1 MGTRRNRFPAGFG
14 ALWGCVLL
22 DLIGF
27 GIVLPILP
35 LWAERFGARPSAI
48 GALVATY
55 SAFQLVCAPLW
66 GRLSDRVGRKPV
78 LVLSLLG
85 TAAGSLL
92 TGLAS
97 NLVMLFVGR
106 AIDGMSG
113 ASVAVAQAAVADLAE
128 PSERPRLMGLIGAA
142 FGLGFVAGPALGA
155 LAALGGPRAPFL
167 VAAVLAAC
175 NAVVAVVRLPETHPA
190 ARPRHAVAGASGEP
204 ATARPGAAAIPAER
218 AAVPPGEAAVP
229 SREPAGPTEPPAGLT
244 GEAAGPTGEAAED
257 DSRPPWRRPLVARL
271 LLVAFTSLVAFSA
284 FEATFSL
291 FGERRLGL
299 RLAST
304 GAVFAGIGLA
314 VVLANVGLVAPA
326 VRRLGERGALRL
338 GLALDGGGL
347 ALLAVTRSWALLVPA
362 LLALCAGQ
370 GLVTPTLSSSVAGSV
385 RAERRGGALGLQQ
398 AAGGLAR
405 VVGPL
410 AGGFAFQRLG
420 VPVPYLAG
428 AALAVLCVPLVPG
441 RARGGVGRLPLPHAR
456 AR

>member
-1 MGTRRNRFPAGFG
+1 MQAQVGGMHIPIEHAGEFSRSTAMATRRTRFPAGFG
-14 ALWGCVLL
+14 TLWGCVLL

-35 LWAERFGARPSAI
+35 LWAERFGARPGTI

-66 GRLSDRVGRKPV
+66 GWLSDRVGRKPV
-78 LVLSLLG
+78 LVLSLVG

-97 NLVMLFVGR
+97 SLVLLFVGR

-128 PSERPRLMGLIGAA
+128 PAERPRLLGLIGAA

-167 VAAVLAAC
+167 VAAGLAAC
-175 NAVVAVVRLPETHPA
+175 NAAVAVARLPET
-190 ARPRHAVAGASGEP
+190 
-204 ATARPGAAAIPAER
+204 RPGARSRQAGAGATAE
-218 AAVPPGEAAVP
+218 G
-229 SREPAGPTEPPAGLT
+229 AGAGD
-244 GEAAGPTGEAAED
+244 AEVD
-257 DSRPPWRRPLVARL
+257 RRPPWRRPRLARL

-314 VVLANVGLVAPA
+314 VVLANTGLVAPA
-326 VRRLGERGALRL
+326 VRRLGELGALRL
-338 GLALDGGGL
+338 GLALNGAGL
-347 ALLAVTRSWALLVPA
+347 ALLAVTRSWAVLVPA

-370 GLVTPTLSSSVAGSV
+370 GLVTPTLSSSVAGAV

-420 VPVPYLAG
+420 VPVPYVAG
-428 AALAVLCVPLVPG
+428 AALAALCVVLVPG
-441 RARGGVGRLPLPHAR
+441 QARIGAGRLPLPHAR

>member
-1 MGTRRNRFPAGFG
+1 MATRRTRFPAGFS

-35 LWAERFGARPSAI
+35 LWAERFGARPATI

-66 GRLSDRVGRKPV
+66 GWLSDRVGRKPV
-78 LVLSLLG
+78 LVLSLVG

-97 NLVMLFVGR
+97 SLVLLFVGR

-128 PSERPRLMGLIGAA
+128 PAERPRLLGLIGAA
-142 FGLGFVAGPALGA
+142 FGLGFVVGPALGA

-167 VAAVLAAC
+167 VAAGLAAC
-175 NAVVAVVRLPETHPA
+175 NAVLAVARLPETHPGRHSRPPGPA
-190 ARPRHAVAGASGEP
+190 AGDQAAGAE
-204 ATARPGAAAIPAER
+204 GAG
-218 AAVPPGEAAVP
+218 V
-229 SREPAGPTEPPAGLT
+229 PAGVAVRGGAGVLAAD
-244 GEAAGPTGEAAED
+244 EAGDEGVRDGAD
-257 DSRPPWRRPLVARL
+257 QRPPWRRPRLARL

-314 VVLANVGLVAPA
+314 IVLANTSLVAPA
-326 VRRLGERGALRL
+326 VRRLGELGALRL
-338 GLALDGGGL
+338 GLALNAAGL
-347 ALLAVTRSWALLVPA
+347 ALLAVTHSWVLLVPA

-370 GLVTPTLSSSVAGSV
+370 GLVTPTLSSSVAGAV
-385 RAERRGGALGLQQ
+385 RAERRGGALGMQQ

-405 VVGPL
+405 VIGPL

-420 VPVPYLAG
+420 VPIPYVAG
-428 AALAVLCVPLVPG
+428 AALAILCLPLVPG
-441 RARGGVGRLPLPHAR
+441 RARSGAGRLPLPHAR

>member
-1 MGTRRNRFPAGFG
+1 MASRRTRFPAGFG

-35 LWAERFGARPSAI
+35 LWAERFGARPGAI

-66 GRLSDRVGRKPV
+66 GWLSDRVGRKPV

-97 NLVMLFVGR
+97 SLVLLFAGR

-128 PSERPRLMGLIGAA
+128 PAERPRLLGLVGAA

-155 LAALGGPRAPFL
+155 LAALGGPRVPFL
-167 VAAVLAAC
+167 VAAGLAGC
-175 NAVVAVVRLPETHPA
+175 NAIVAAARLPETHPRLRRRQAVSPDA
-190 ARPRHAVAGASGEP
+190 AAGEGRAAKAAGGNRPAGEP
-204 ATARPGAAAIPAER
+204 
-218 AAVPPGEAAVP
+218 EA
-229 SREPAGPTEPPAGLT
+229 L
-244 GEAAGPTGEAAED
+244 EAAGGDGSAMDEPGRMAAE
-257 DSRPPWRRPLVARL
+257 RRQGLARL

-314 VVLANVGLVAPA
+314 VVAANAGLVGPA

-338 GLALDGGGL
+338 GLALDAAGL
-347 ALLAVTRSWALLVPA
+347 ALLAVTRSWTLLVPA

-370 GLVTPTLSSSVAGSV
+370 GLVTPTLSSWVAGAARSD
-385 RAERRGGALGLQQ
+385 RRGGALGLQQ

-410 AGGFAFQRLG
+410 AGGFAFQHLG
-420 VPVPYLAG
+420 VPVPYVTG
-428 AALAVLCVPLVPG
+428 AALAAICLPLVPK
-441 RARGGVGRLPLPHAR
+441 RARSGVGRLPLPHAR

>member
-1 MGTRRNRFPAGFG
+1 MGRRRTRFPAGFG

-27 GIVLPILP
+27 GIILPILP
-35 LWAERFGARPSAI
+35 LWAERFGARPGVI

-55 SAFQLVCAPLW
+55 SAFQLAFAPLW
-66 GRLSDRVGRKPV
+66 GRLSDRFGRKPV
-78 LVLSLLG
+78 LILALLG

-97 NLVMLFVGR
+97 SVALLFAGR
-106 AIDGMSG
+106 AIDGLSG

-128 PSERPRLMGLIGAA
+128 PAERPRLLGLIGAA

-155 LAALGGPRAPFL
+155 LAALGGPRVPFL
-167 VAAVLAAC
+167 VAAALAAC
-175 NAVVAVVRLPETHPA
+175 NAVVALVRLPETNRGRGARAEALPDSNEEGHTAADPRPA
-190 ARPRHAVAGASGEP
+190 
-204 ATARPGAAAIPAER
+204 
-218 AAVPPGEAAVP
+218 
-229 SREPAGPTEPPAGLT
+229 
-244 GEAAGPTGEAAED
+244 
-257 DSRPPWRRPLVARL
+257 WRRPAMARL
-271 LLVAFTSLVAFSA
+271 LLVAFASLVAFSA

-299 RLAST
+299 RIAST

-314 VVLANVGLVAPA
+314 VVLANAGLVAPA
-326 VRRLGERGALRL
+326 ARRLGERGALRL
-338 GLALDGGGL
+338 GLALNGAGLVLL
-347 ALLAVTRSWALLVPA
+347 ALTRSWALLVPA

-370 GLVTPTLSSSVAGSV
+370 GLVTPTLSSSVAGQAGA
-385 RAERRGGALGLQQ
+385 RRRGGALGLQQ

-410 AGGFAFQRLG
+410 AGGFAFQHIG
-420 VPVPYLAG
+420 VPVPYVAG
-428 AALAVLCVPLVPG
+428 AVLAVLCVPLVPG
-441 RARGGVGRLPLPHAR
+441 RAHEGVGRLQLPHAR

>member
-1 MGTRRNRFPAGFG
+1 MAIRRSRFPAGFG

-35 LWAERFGARPSAI
+35 LWAERFGARPGTI

-97 NLVMLFVGR
+97 SLVLLFVGR

-113 ASVAVAQAAVADLAE
+113 ASVAVAQAAVTDLAE
-128 PSERPRLMGLIGAA
+128 PSERPRLLGLIGAA

-155 LAALGGPRAPFL
+155 LAALA
-167 VAAVLAAC
+167 
-175 NAVVAVVRLPETHPA
+175 RLPETHPRA
-190 ARPRHAVAGASGEP
+190 ARDAG
-204 ATARPGAAAIPAER
+204 
-218 AAVPPGEAAVP
+218 
-229 SREPAGPTEPPAGLT
+229 PAGGAEAETTPA
-244 GEAAGPTGEAAED
+244 
-257 DSRPPWRRPLVARL
+257 WRRAGVARL

-314 VVLANVGLVAPA
+314 VVLAN
-326 VRRLGERGALRL
+326 
-338 GLALDGGGL
+338 
-347 ALLAVTRSWALLVPA
+347 
-362 LLALCAGQ
+362 AG
-370 GLVTPTLSSSVAGSV
+370 
-385 RAERRGGALGLQQ
+385 
-398 AAGGLAR
+398 
-405 VVGPL
+405 
-410 AGGFAFQRLG
+410 
-420 VPVPYLAG
+420 
-428 AALAVLCVPLVPG
+428 
-441 RARGGVGRLPLPHAR
+441 
-456 AR
+456 

>member
-1 MGTRRNRFPAGFG
+1 MATRRTRFPAGFG

-35 LWAERFGARPSAI
+35 LWAERFGARPGTI

-66 GRLSDRVGRKPV
+66 GWLSDRVGRKPV
-78 LVLSLLG
+78 LVLSLVG

-97 NLVMLFVGR
+97 SLVLLFVGR

-128 PSERPRLMGLIGAA
+128 PAERPRLLGLIGAA

-155 LAALGGPRAPFL
+155 LAALAGPRAPFL
-167 VAAVLAAC
+167 VAAGLAAC
-175 NAVVAVVRLPETHPA
+175 NAIVAVARLPETHSGARSRQAEAPA
-190 ARPRHAVAGASGEP
+190 DEQGAEVD
-204 ATARPGAAAIPAER
+204 R
-218 AAVPPGEAAVP
+218 
-229 SREPAGPTEPPAGLT
+229 
-244 GEAAGPTGEAAED
+244 
-257 DSRPPWRRPLVARL
+257 RPPWRRPRLVRL

-314 VVLANVGLVAPA
+314 VVLANTGLVAPA
-326 VRRLGERGALRL
+326 VRRLGELGALRL
-338 GLALDGGGL
+338 GLALNGAGL
-347 ALLAVTRSWALLVPA
+347 ALLAVTHSWLVLVPA

-370 GLVTPTLSSSVAGSV
+370 GLVTPTLSSSVAGAV

-410 AGGFAFQRLG
+410 AGGLAFQRLG
-420 VPVPYLAG
+420 VPVPYVAG
-428 AALAVLCVPLVPG
+428 AALAALCVALVPG
-441 RARGGVGRLPLPHAR
+441 RARSGAGRLPLPHAR

>member
-1 MGTRRNRFPAGFG
+1 MAIRRSRFPAGFG

-35 LWAERFGARPSAI
+35 LWAERFGARPGTI

-78 LVLSLLG
+78 LVLSLVG

-97 NLVMLFVGR
+97 SMVLLFVGR

-113 ASVAVAQAAVADLAE
+113 GSVAVAQAAVADVAE
-128 PSERPRLMGLIGAA
+128 PSERPRLLGLIGAA

-167 VAAVLAAC
+167 VAAGLAAC
-175 NAVVAVVRLPETHPA
+175 NAVVAVARLPETHPHGA
-190 ARPRHAVAGASGEP
+190 QGGARGGARVAAGASSAAE
-204 ATARPGAAAIPAER
+204 GAAAQAGGPASGQAANNDPR
-218 AAVPPGEAAVP
+218 A
-229 SREPAGPTEPPAGLT
+229 
-244 GEAAGPTGEAAED
+244 
-257 DSRPPWRRPLVARL
+257 PWRRAGVARL

-314 VVLANVGLVAPA
+314 VVAANVGLVAPT
-326 VRRLGERGALRL
+326 VRRLGERGALRV
-338 GLALDGGGL
+338 GLALDAAGL
-347 ALLAVTRSWALLVPA
+347 ALLAVTRSWAVLVPA

-370 GLVTPTLSSSVAGSV
+370 GLVTPTLASSVAGAV

-410 AGGFAFQRLG
+410 AGGLAFQRLG
-420 VPVPYLAG
+420 VPVPYIAG
-428 AALAVLCVPLVPG
+428 AALAALCVPLVPK
-441 RARGGVGRLPLPHAR
+441 RAHDRLGRLPLPHAR

>member
-1 MGTRRNRFPAGFG
+1 MATSRTRFPAGFG

-35 LWAERFGARPSAI
+35 LWAERFGARPATI

-78 LVLSLLG
+78 LVLALVG

-97 NLVMLFVGR
+97 SLVLLFVGR

-128 PSERPRLMGLIGAA
+128 PAERPRLLGLIGAA

-167 VAAVLAAC
+167 VAAGLAAC
-175 NAVVAVVRLPETHPA
+175 NAVVALARLPETHPGT
-190 ARPRHAVAGASGEP
+190 RSRQSG
-204 ATARPGAAAIPAER
+204 ATARNQAAGHQAAGHQAAGHQAAMAEDPGA
-218 AAVPPGEAAVP
+218 G
-229 SREPAGPTEPPAGLT
+229 
-244 GEAAGPTGEAAED
+244 AED
-257 DSRPPWRRPLVARL
+257 RADGADRRPPWRGQPLTRL

-314 VVLANVGLVAPA
+314 IVLANTSLVAPA
-326 VRRLGERGALRL
+326 VRRLGELGALRL
-338 GLALDGGGL
+338 GLALNGVGL
-347 ALLAVTRSWALLVPA
+347 ALLAVTRSWLLLVPA

-370 GLVTPTLSSSVAGSV
+370 GLVTPTLSSSVAGAV
-385 RAERRGGALGLQQ
+385 RAERRGGALGMQQ

-405 VVGPL
+405 VIGPL

-420 VPVPYLAG
+420 VPVPYVAG
-428 AALAVLCVPLVPG
+428 AALAILCLPLVPG
-441 RARGGVGRLPLPHAR
+441 RAHSGAGRLPLPHAR

>member
-1 MGTRRNRFPAGFG
+1 MAIRRSRFPAGFG

-35 LWAERFGARPSAI
+35 LWAERFGARPSTI

-55 SAFQLVCAPLW
+55 SAFQLVCAPVW

-78 LVLSLLG
+78 LVLALLG

-97 NLVMLFVGR
+97 SLVVLFVGR
-106 AIDGMSG
+106 AIDGVSG
-113 ASVAVAQAAVADLAE
+113 ASVAVAQAAVADVAE
-128 PSERPRLMGLIGAA
+128 PRERPRLLGLIGAA

-167 VAAVLAAC
+167 VAAGLAAC
-175 NAVVAVVRLPETHPA
+175 NAVVAVVRLPETH
-190 ARPRHAVAGASGEP
+190 HV
-204 ATARPGAAAIPAER
+204 TRPGPRAALVAAHPAER
-218 AAVPPGEAAVP
+218 DPDVG
-229 SREPAGPTEPPAGLT
+229 AG
-244 GEAAGPTGEAAED
+244 D
-257 DSRPPWRRPLVARL
+257 DPRPPWRRPALARL

-314 VVLANVGLVAPA
+314 VVLANAGLVAPA
-326 VRRLGERGALRL
+326 VRRLGEQGALRL
-338 GLALDGGGL
+338 GLVLDGAGL
-347 ALLAVTRSWALLVPA
+347 VLLAVTRSWAVLVPA

-370 GLVTPTLSSSVAGSV
+370 GLVTPTLSSSLAGAV
-385 RAERRGGALGLQQ
+385 QAERRGGALGLQQ

-420 VPVPYLAG
+420 VPVPYVVGAVLA
-428 AALAVLCVPLVPG
+428 ALCVPLVPK
-441 RARGGVGRLPLPHAR
+441 RAHDRLGRLPLPHAR

>member
-1 MGTRRNRFPAGFG
+1 MGRRRTRFPAGFG

-27 GIVLPILP
+27 GIILPILP
-35 LWAERFGARPSAI
+35 LWAERFGARPGVI

-55 SAFQLVCAPLW
+55 SAFQLAFAPLW
-66 GRLSDRVGRKPV
+66 GRLSDRFGRKPI
-78 LVLSLLG
+78 LILALLG

-97 NLVMLFVGR
+97 SVALLFAGR
-106 AIDGMSG
+106 AIDGLSG

-128 PSERPRLMGLIGAA
+128 PAERPRLLGLIGAA

-167 VAAVLAAC
+167 VAAALAAC
-175 NAVVAVVRLPETHPA
+175 NAVVALVRLPETNRLRGDRAEAP
-190 ARPRHAVAGASGEP
+190 PDSKEEED
-204 ATARPGAAAIPAER
+204 AAA
-218 AAVPPGEAAVP
+218 
-229 SREPAGPTEPPAGLT
+229 
-244 GEAAGPTGEAAED
+244 
-257 DSRPPWRRPLVARL
+257 DSRPAWRRPAMARL
-271 LLVAFTSLVAFSA
+271 LLVAFASLVAFSA

-299 RLAST
+299 RIAST

-314 VVLANVGLVAPA
+314 VVLANAGLVAPA
-326 VRRLGERGALRL
+326 ARRLGERGALRL
-338 GLALDGGGL
+338 GLALNGAGLVLL
-347 ALLAVTRSWALLVPA
+347 ALTRSWALLVPA

-370 GLVTPTLSSSVAGSV
+370 GLVTPTLSSSVAGQAGA
-385 RAERRGGALGLQQ
+385 RRRGGALGLQQ

-410 AGGFAFQRLG
+410 AGGFVFQHIG
-420 VPVPYLAG
+420 VPVPYVAG
-428 AALAVLCVPLVPG
+428 AVLAVLCVPLVPG
-441 RARGGVGRLPLPHAR
+441 RAHEGVGRLQLPHAR

>member
-1 MGTRRNRFPAGFG
+1 
-14 ALWGCVLL
+14 VLL

-35 LWAERFGARPSAI
+35 LWAERFGARPSTI

-55 SAFQLVCAPLW
+55 SAFQLVCAPVW

-78 LVLSLLG
+78 LVLALLG

-97 NLVMLFVGR
+97 SLVVLFVGR
-106 AIDGMSG
+106 AIDGVSG
-113 ASVAVAQAAVADLAE
+113 ASVAVAQAAVADVAE
-128 PSERPRLMGLIGAA
+128 PRERPRLLGLIGAA

-167 VAAVLAAC
+167 VAAGLAAC
-175 NAVVAVVRLPETHPA
+175 NAVVAVVRLPETHHVTRPGPRAALVAAHPA
-190 ARPRHAVAGASGEP
+190 GEASG
-204 ATARPGAAAIPAER
+204 GGVAAAHPAER
-218 AAVPPGEAAVP
+218 DPDVG
-229 SREPAGPTEPPAGLT
+229 AG
-244 GEAAGPTGEAAED
+244 D
-257 DSRPPWRRPLVARL
+257 DPRPPWRRPALARL

-314 VVLANVGLVAPA
+314 VVLANAGLVAPA

-338 GLALDGGGL
+338 GLVLDGVGL
-347 ALLAVTRSWALLVPA
+347 ALLAVTRSWVVLVPA

-370 GLVTPTLSSSVAGSV
+370 GLVTPTLSSSVVGVV
-385 RAERRGGALGLQQ
+385 RAELRGGALGLQQ

-428 AALAVLCVPLVPG
+428 AVLAALCVPLVPG

>member
-1 MGTRRNRFPAGFG
+1 MALRRSRFPAGFG

-35 LWAERFGARPSAI
+35 LWAERFGARPGTI

-55 SAFQLVCAPLW
+55 SACQLVFAPLW

-78 LVLSLLG
+78 LVASLLG

-97 NLVMLFVGR
+97 SLLLLFLGR
-106 AIDGMSG
+106 AIDGISG

-128 PSERPRLMGLIGAA
+128 PPERPRLLGLIGAA

-167 VAAVLAAC
+167 VAAALAAC
-175 NAVVAVVRLPETHPA
+175 NAAVALVRLPETHQA
-190 ARPRHAVAGASGEP
+190 GRPREAGG
-204 ATARPGAAAIPAER
+204 ATAKR
-218 AAVPPGEAAVP
+218 
-229 SREPAGPTEPPAGLT
+229 S
-244 GEAAGPTGEAAED
+244 
-257 DSRPPWRRPLVARL
+257 WRRAGMVRL
-271 LLVAFTSLVAFSA
+271 LLVAFASLVAFSA

-314 VVLANVGLVAPA
+314 VVAANAGLVAPA
-326 VRRLGERGALRL
+326 ARRLGERGALRL
-338 GLALDGGGL
+338 GLALDGVGL
-347 ALLAVTRSWALLVPA
+347 ALLAVTRSWAVLVPA

-385 RAERRGGALGLQQ
+385 GAERRGGALGLQQ

-410 AGGFAFQRLG
+410 AGGLAFQRLG
-420 VPVPYLAG
+420 MPVPYVAG
-428 AALAVLCVPLVPG
+428 AALAALCVPLVPK
-441 RARGGVGRLPLPHAR
+441 RAHDRLRRLPLPHAR

>member
-1 MGTRRNRFPAGFG
+1 MALRRSRFPAGFG

-22 DLIGF
+22 DLVGF

-35 LWAERFGARPSAI
+35 LWAERFGARPGTI

-97 NLVMLFVGR
+97 SMVLLFVGR

-128 PSERPRLMGLIGAA
+128 PEERPRLLGLIGAA

-155 LAALGGPRAPFL
+155 LAALGGPRTPFL
-167 VAAVLAAC
+167 VAAALAAA
-175 NAVVAVVRLPETHPA
+175 NAAVALARLPETHP
-190 ARPRHAVAGASGEP
+190 RGEP
-204 ATARPGAAAIPAER
+204 ER
-218 AAVPPGEAAVP
+218 AVPDETKDG
-229 SREPAGPTEPPAGLT
+229 R
-244 GEAAGPTGEAAED
+244 
-257 DSRPPWRRPLVARL
+257 PWRRAGVARL

-291 FGERRLGL
+291 FGERRFGL

-314 VVLANVGLVAPA
+314 VVAANAGLVAPA

-338 GLALDGGGL
+338 GLVLDGAGL
-347 ALLAVTRSWALLVPA
+347 ALLAATRSWALLVPA
-362 LLALCAGQ
+362 LLVLCAGQ
-370 GLVTPTLSSSVAGSV
+370 GLVTPTLSSSVAGTV
-385 RAERRGGALGLQQ
+385 AAERRGGALGLQQ

-420 VPVPYLAG
+420 IPVPYVAG
-428 AALAVLCVPLVPG
+428 AVLAALCVPLVPK
-441 RARGGVGRLPLPHAR
+441 RAHDRVGRLPLPHAR

>member
-1 MGTRRNRFPAGFG
+1 MATRRTRFPAGFG

-35 LWAERFGARPSAI
+35 LWAERFGARPATI
-48 GALVATY
+48 GTLVATY

-66 GRLSDRVGRKPV
+66 GWLSDRVGRKPV
-78 LVLSLLG
+78 LVLALVG

-97 NLVMLFVGR
+97 SLVLLFVGR

-128 PSERPRLMGLIGAA
+128 PAERPRLLGLIGAA

-167 VAAVLAAC
+167 VAAGLAAC
-175 NAVVAVVRLPETHPA
+175 NAVVAVTRLPETHPGTRARQWGATASNQA
-190 ARPRHAVAGASGEP
+190 AGYQAAGAED
-204 ATARPGAAAIPAER
+204 PGA
-218 AAVPPGEAAVP
+218 
-229 SREPAGPTEPPAGLT
+229 
-244 GEAAGPTGEAAED
+244 ED
-257 DSRPPWRRPLVARL
+257 QADGADQRPPWRRPRLARL

-284 FEATFSL
+284 FETTFSL

-304 GAVFAGIGLA
+304 GAVFAWIGLA
-314 VVLANVGLVAPA
+314 IVLANTALVAPA
-326 VRRLGERGALRL
+326 VRRLGELGALRL
-338 GLALDGGGL
+338 GLALNAVGL
-347 ALLAVTRSWALLVPA
+347 VLLAVTRSWVLLVPA

-370 GLVTPTLSSSVAGSV
+370 GLVTPTLSSSVAGAV
-385 RAERRGGALGLQQ
+385 RAERRGGALGMQQ

-405 VVGPL
+405 VIGPL

-420 VPVPYLAG
+420 VPVPYVAG
-428 AALAVLCVPLVPG
+428 AALAILCLPLVPG
-441 RARGGVGRLPLPHAR
+441 RAHSGAGRLPLPHAR

>member
-1 MGTRRNRFPAGFG
+1 MGRRRTRFPAGFG

-27 GIVLPILP
+27 GIILPILP
-35 LWAERFGARPSAI
+35 LWAERFGARPGVI

-55 SAFQLVCAPLW
+55 SAFQLAFAPLW
-66 GRLSDRVGRKPV
+66 GRLSDRFGRKPI
-78 LVLSLLG
+78 LILALLG

-97 NLVMLFVGR
+97 SVALLFAGR
-106 AIDGMSG
+106 AIDGLSG

-128 PSERPRLMGLIGAA
+128 PAERPRLLGLIGAA

-155 LAALGGPRAPFL
+155 LAALGGPRVPFL
-167 VAAVLAAC
+167 VAAALAAC
-175 NAVVAVVRLPETHPA
+175 NAVVALVRLPETNRGRGARAEALPDSNEEGHTAADPRPA
-190 ARPRHAVAGASGEP
+190 
-204 ATARPGAAAIPAER
+204 
-218 AAVPPGEAAVP
+218 
-229 SREPAGPTEPPAGLT
+229 
-244 GEAAGPTGEAAED
+244 
-257 DSRPPWRRPLVARL
+257 WRRPAMARL
-271 LLVAFTSLVAFSA
+271 LLVAFASLVAFSA

-299 RLAST
+299 RIAST

-314 VVLANVGLVAPA
+314 VVLANAGLVAPA
-326 VRRLGERGALRL
+326 ARRLGERGALRL
-338 GLALDGGGL
+338 GLALNGAGLVLL
-347 ALLAVTRSWALLVPA
+347 ALTRSWALLVPA

-370 GLVTPTLSSSVAGSV
+370 GLVTPTLSSSVAGQAGA
-385 RAERRGGALGLQQ
+385 RRRGGALGLQQ

-410 AGGFAFQRLG
+410 AGGFAFQHIG
-420 VPVPYLAG
+420 VPVPYVAG
-428 AALAVLCVPLVPG
+428 AVLAVLCVPLVPG
-441 RARGGVGRLPLPHAR
+441 RAHEGVGRLQLPHAR

>member
-1 MGTRRNRFPAGFG
+1 MAIRRSRFPAGFG

-35 LWAERFGARPSAI
+35 LWAERFGARPGTI

-97 NLVMLFVGR
+97 SLVLLFVSR

-128 PSERPRLMGLIGAA
+128 PSERPRLLGLIGAA

-167 VAAVLAAC
+167 VAAALAAC
-175 NAVVAVVRLPETHPA
+175 NAVVALARLPETHPRA
-190 ARPRHAVAGASGEP
+190 ARDAG
-204 ATARPGAAAIPAER
+204 
-218 AAVPPGEAAVP
+218 
-229 SREPAGPTEPPAGLT
+229 PAGGDEAETTPA
-244 GEAAGPTGEAAED
+244 
-257 DSRPPWRRPLVARL
+257 WRRAGVARL

-314 VVLANVGLVAPA
+314 VVLANAGLVAPA
-326 VRRLGERGALRL
+326 VRRLGEQGALRL
-338 GLALDGGGL
+338 GLVLDGAGL
-347 ALLAVTRSWALLVPA
+347 ALLAVTRSWAVLVPA

-370 GLVTPTLSSSVAGSV
+370 GLVTPTLSSSLAGAV

-420 VPVPYLAG
+420 VPVPYVVGAVLA
-428 AALAVLCVPLVPG
+428 ALCVPLVPK
-441 RARGGVGRLPLPHAR
+441 RAHDRLGRLPLPHAR

>member
-1 MGTRRNRFPAGFG
+1 MALRRSRFPAGFS

-22 DLIGF
+22 DLVGF

-35 LWAERFGARPSAI
+35 LWAERFGARPGTI

-97 NLVMLFVGR
+97 SLVLLFVGR

-113 ASVAVAQAAVADLAE
+113 ASVAVAQAAVADLAD
-128 PSERPRLMGLIGAA
+128 PRERPRLLGLIGAA

-167 VAAVLAAC
+167 VAAALAAG
-175 NAVVAVVRLPETHPA
+175 NAVVAIARLPETHAA
-190 ARPRHAVAGASGEP
+190 ARSRKEAGAAASAGGPGGGGASRSAGGAAGAVGASGP
-204 ATARPGAAAIPAER
+204 AEGAAGAMDG
-218 AAVPPGEAAVP
+218 GEA
-229 SREPAGPTEPPAGLT
+229 SSAGAGAPRRRAGL
-244 GEAAGPTGEAAED
+244 
-257 DSRPPWRRPLVARL
+257 ARL
-271 LLVAFTSLVAFSA
+271 LLVAFISLVAFSA

-314 VVLANVGLVAPA
+314 VVAANAGLVAPA

-338 GLALDGGGL
+338 GLLLDGAGL
-347 ALLAVTRSWALLVPA
+347 ALLAVTRSWAVLVPA

-370 GLVTPTLSSSVAGSV
+370 GLVTPTLSSSVAGTV
-385 RAERRGGALGLQQ
+385 GAERRGGALGLQQ

-410 AGGFAFQRLG
+410 AGGFAFQRMG
-420 VPVPYLAG
+420 VPVPYVAG
-428 AALAVLCVPLVPG
+428 AVLAALCVPLVPK
-441 RARGGVGRLPLPHAR
+441 RAHDRLGRLPLPHAR

>member
-1 MGTRRNRFPAGFG
+1 MGRRRTRFPAGFG

-27 GIVLPILP
+27 GIILPILP
-35 LWAERFGARPSAI
+35 LWAERFGARPGVI

-55 SAFQLVCAPLW
+55 SAFQLAFAPLW
-66 GRLSDRVGRKPV
+66 GRLSDRFGRKPI
-78 LVLSLLG
+78 LILALLG

-97 NLVMLFVGR
+97 SVALLFAGR
-106 AIDGMSG
+106 AIDGLSG

-128 PSERPRLMGLIGAA
+128 PAERPRLLGLIGAA

-167 VAAVLAAC
+167 VAAALAAC
-175 NAVVAVVRLPETHPA
+175 NAVVALARLPETNP
-190 ARPRHAVAGASGEP
+190 ARPAGVRATLAGQAAATRVAMARPEARADAGAEAPPDPDGE
-204 ATARPGAAAIPAER
+204 AGAADPRPA
-218 AAVPPGEAAVP
+218 
-229 SREPAGPTEPPAGLT
+229 
-244 GEAAGPTGEAAED
+244 
-257 DSRPPWRRPLVARL
+257 WRRPAMVRL
-271 LLVAFTSLVAFSA
+271 LLVAFASLVAFSA

-299 RLAST
+299 RIAST

-314 VVLANVGLVAPA
+314 VVLANAGLVAPA
-326 VRRLGERGALRL
+326 ARRLGERGALRL
-338 GLALDGGGL
+338 GLALNGAGLVLL
-347 ALLAVTRSWALLVPA
+347 ALTRSWALLVPA

-370 GLVTPTLSSSVAGSV
+370 GLVTPTLSSSVAGQAGA
-385 RAERRGGALGLQQ
+385 RRRGGALGLQQ

-410 AGGFAFQRLG
+410 AGGFAFQHIG
-420 VPVPYLAG
+420 VPVPYVAG
-428 AALAVLCVPLVPG
+428 AVLAVLCVPLVPG
-441 RARGGVGRLPLPHAR
+441 QAHEGVGRLQLPHAR

>member
-1 MGTRRNRFPAGFG
+1 MAIRRSRFPAGFG

-35 LWAERFGARPSAI
+35 LWAERFGARPGTI

-97 NLVMLFVGR
+97 SLVLLFVGR

-113 ASVAVAQAAVADLAE
+113 ASVAVAQAAVTDLAE
-128 PSERPRLMGLIGAA
+128 PSERPRLLGLIGAA

-167 VAAVLAAC
+167 VAAALAAC
-175 NAVVAVVRLPETHPA
+175 DAVVALARLPET
-190 ARPRHAVAGASGEP
+190 
-204 ATARPGAAAIPAER
+204 
-218 AAVPPGEAAVP
+218 
-229 SREPAGPTEPPAGLT
+229 PPA
-244 GEAAGPTGEAAED
+244 
-257 DSRPPWRRPLVARL
+257 WRRAGVARL

-314 VVLANVGLVAPA
+314 VVLANAGLVAPA
-326 VRRLGERGALRL
+326 VRRLGEQGALRL
-338 GLALDGGGL
+338 GLVLDGAGL
-347 ALLAVTRSWALLVPA
+347 VLLAVTRSWAVLVPA

-370 GLVTPTLSSSVAGSV
+370 G
-385 RAERRGGALGLQQ
+385 
-398 AAGGLAR
+398 
-405 VVGPL
+405 
-410 AGGFAFQRLG
+410 
-420 VPVPYLAG
+420 
-428 AALAVLCVPLVPG
+428 
-441 RARGGVGRLPLPHAR
+441 
-456 AR
+456 